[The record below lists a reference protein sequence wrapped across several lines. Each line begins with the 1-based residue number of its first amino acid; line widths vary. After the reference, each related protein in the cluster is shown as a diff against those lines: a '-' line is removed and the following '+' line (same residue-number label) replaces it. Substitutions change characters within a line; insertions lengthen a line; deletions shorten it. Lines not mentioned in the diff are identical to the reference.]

1 MSTPE
6 TGRPVGLLEL
16 VAPKDAI
23 VDIVFIHGLTGH
35 REKTWSGRYGTDWAK
50 TLLPKDLP
58 NARMFSWG
66 YDANI
71 LHFFDKKADH
81 RLDDHSKQLC
91 SDLAGVRSK
100 NPERPILFVVHSLG
114 GIVCENALI
123 LATTSAENHIKQI
136 SACTR
141 GIIFLGTPLRG
152 SDKTIWVQIGH
163 KFAELIGQAKSKDLV
178 SVIEK
183 DAPRL
188 QELGDSFSNILRDRA
203 KTDQSIEVVFFY
215 EEFGMGPLGHIVTK
229 DSATVAGYEAQ
240 AIPADHVDMVRF
252 DTNAEPGYVRIKV
265 VLERWIEALKRTG
278 KATPVTGINI
288 HQEVERMMG
297 GTVVGYVAGSTT
309 FTSNVYG
316 SDKCASG

>member
-1 MSTPE
+1 MASGTPKPG
-6 TGRPVGLLEL
+6 TPRPVNLLEL
-16 VAPKDAI
+16 ATPEDAI
-23 VDIVFIHGLTGH
+23 VDIVFIHGLTGN
-35 REKTWSGRYGTDWAK
+35 REKTWRGRYGTDWTK

-66 YDANI
+66 YDASI
-71 LHFFDKKADH
+71 WHFFDKKADH
-81 RLDDHSKQLC
+81 RLNDHSKQLC

-100 NPERPILFVVHSLG
+100 NPDREADI
-114 GIVCENALI
+114 ALI
-123 LATTSAENHIKQI
+123 LATTSADNHIKQI

-178 SVIEK
+178 LVIEK

-240 AIPADHVDMVRF
+240 AIPADHVGMVRF

-288 HQEVERMMG
+288 HQEVQRMLG
-297 GTVVGYVAGSTT
+297 GNMIGYIAGSPT
-309 FTSNVYG
+309 FNSNVYDSDKRG
-316 SDKCASG
+316 SD